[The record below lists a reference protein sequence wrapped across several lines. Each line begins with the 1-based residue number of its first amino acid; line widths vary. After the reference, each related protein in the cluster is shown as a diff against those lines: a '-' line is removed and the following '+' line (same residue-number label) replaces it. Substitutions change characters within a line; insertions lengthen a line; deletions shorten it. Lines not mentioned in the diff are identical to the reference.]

1 MATIAEALALA
12 LDHHLAG
19 RLAEAQVLY
28 TRVLDAEP
36 DQPDALHFLGVLAG
50 QLGEHA
56 VGLQLIGRAIDQRPE
71 AADMHANAANVLRAA
86 DRAADAV
93 AAYRRAVALQ
103 PDFAEAWADMATA
116 LRTNGDTRR
125 AIVALERALAAAPQ
139 LTAAQERLGPLL
151 REHGRLLVESGLGVE
166 ALPPLARAAELLPL
180 DADIAFL
187 YGNALY
193 ATGLREDS
201 LTAYRNALAITPDYP
216 SAAFNLGIALAFV
229 GRLDEAAAALEH
241 TLRLDPRHGEARE
254 KLAVT
259 LSLLGREDEART
271 WAAEPETVRPAPP
284 SRPAPRPDRRSRN
297 ARSRGRDA

>member
-28 TRVLDAEP
+28 TRILDAEP

-50 QLGEHA
+50 QVGEHA
-56 VGLQLIGRAIDQRPE
+56 VGLQLIGRALTQCPE

-86 DRAADAV
+86 ENLAEAL

-103 PDFAEAWADMATA
+103 PDFAEAWTDMATA
-116 LRTNGDTRR
+116 HRTGGDTER
-125 AIVALERALAAAPQ
+125 AIQALERALAAAPE
-139 LTAAQERLGPLL
+139 LAVAGERLGSLL
-151 REHGRLLVESGLGVE
+151 RERGRLLVESGHGVE

-187 YGNALY
+187 NGNALY

-201 LTAYRNALAITPDYP
+201 LAAYRNALAVAPNYP
-216 SAAFNLGIALAFV
+216 SAAFNLGIALGTV

-241 TLRLDPRHGEARE
+241 AVRLNPQHGEAVE

-259 LSLLGREDEART
+259 LSLLGREDEARE
-271 WAAEPETVRPAPP
+271 WAAGEEKVRRESP
-284 SRPAPRPDRRSRN
+284 PRPDPRPARRSRN
-297 ARSRGRDA
+297 EGSRGRGG